1 MSNDRPWLDNYPP
14 GVPADIDITQYRS
27 IVDVLEESFEK
38 YRDRPAFTSFG
49 KTVTYGEI
57 DELSNQFAGYLSGEL
72 KLAKGDRIAIMLLN
86 VIQYP
91 VALFAALR
99 LGLVVVNTNPLYTPR
114 ELEHQLKDS
123 GAKALIVLD
132 NFAATAQEAL
142 EHVPV
147 PHVITTGIG
156 DLLGVKGAV
165 INFVLKHVKKMVPEF
180 RIDGA
185 VRFGDALSR
194 GGRHET
200 TSPDVSREDIAFLQ
214 YTGGTT
220 GVAKGAMLT
229 HGNMVANMLQA
240 GAWFGKQIR
249 PGEETIITA
258 LPLYHIFA
266 LTCNCFIFL
275 RFGGRSV
282 LITNP
287 RDMPGFVKELS
298 KVRFTAITGVNTL
311 FNGLVHTEGFDKLD
325 FSSLRMSFGGGM
337 AVQRVVAEKWQAI
350 TGCPLIEG
358 YGMTESS
365 PVATINPMIEGASF
379 SGSIGMP
386 VPSTDISIQ
395 DDDGKHLAIGEIGE
409 ICIHGPQVMKGYW
422 NQPGETAKAISSDG
436 WLRTGDIGR
445 IDEKGLVYIVDRKKD
460 MILVSGFNVYPNE
473 IEDIVVRCPGV
484 LECAAVGVPDEH
496 SGEVVKLF
504 VVRKDPSL
512 TEETIK
518 AWCREYLTGYK
529 RPKLIE
535 FRDSLPKSNVGKI
548 LRREL
553 RDEEKKK
560 AG

>member
-142 EHVPV
+142 KHVPV

-156 DLLGVKGAV
+156 DLLGIKGAV

-311 FNGLVHTEGFDKLD
+311 FNGLVHTEGFDKLN

-337 AVQRVVAEKWQAI
+337 AVQRAVAEKWQAI

>member
-49 KTVTYGEI
+49 KTVTYGEV
-57 DELSNQFAGYLSGEL
+57 DELSNQFAGYLAGEL

-142 EHVPV
+142 KVVPV

-165 INFVLKHVKKMVPEF
+165 INFVLKHVKKMVPAF
-180 RIDGA
+180 HIDGA

-249 PGEETIITA
+249 PGEEIIITA

-275 RFGGRSV
+275 RFGGQSI

-298 KVRFTAITGVNTL
+298 KRAL
-311 FNGLVHTEGFDKLD
+311 H
-325 FSSLRMSFGGGM
+325 RHHRRQH
-337 AVQRVVAEKWQAI
+337 AVQRAGAHRGLRQARLLVLAHEFRRRH
-350 TGCPLIEG
+350 GR
-358 YGMTESS
+358 
-365 PVATINPMIEGASF
+365 ATRCGREMAGHYRLPA
-379 SGSIGMP
+379 
-386 VPSTDISIQ
+386 DRR
-395 DDDGKHLAIGEIGE
+395 
-409 ICIHGPQVMKGYW
+409 
-422 NQPGETAKAISSDG
+422 
-436 WLRTGDIGR
+436 LRH
-445 IDEKGLVYIVDRKKD
+445 DRK
-460 MILVSGFNVYPNE
+460 LTRGHHQ
-473 IEDIVVRCPGV
+473 
-484 LECAAVGVPDEH
+484 PDDR
-496 SGEVVKLF
+496 G
-504 VVRKDPSL
+504 
-512 TEETIK
+512 
-518 AWCREYLTGYK
+518 
-529 RPKLIE
+529 
-535 FRDSLPKSNVGKI
+535 
-548 LRREL
+548 REL
-553 RDEEKKK
+553 LR
-560 AG
+560 APSACRYHPPR